1 MPDTTPNNRDLILQ
15 LNSQL
20 TQLQNSVDS
29 IKYDLKD
36 IKSILKTKSAPSSE
50 NGKREVELDV
60 KASGW
65 FW

>member
-20 TQLQNSVDS
+20 TQLQMSVDS

-36 IKSILKTKSAPSSE
+36 IKAILTTKSAPSCE
-50 NGKREVELDV
+50 NGKKEVEVDV
-60 KASGW
+60 KGSW